1 MSGDSAVLVNS
12 SAWVGYF
19 KPRSWGK
26 LKAAVEEALV
36 AGRVYTCWVV
46 KAELL
51 VGARDEGSFEK
62 LLDRLRALPDIPIDD
77 EIWGKASR
85 LGFTLRKAGL
95 TVPLP
100 DLLVAQAAL
109 AGGLE
114 VWHIDEHFDLI
125 SRATT
130 LRARAFRE

>member
-1 MSGDSAVLVNS
+1 LV
-12 SAWVGYF
+12 
-19 KPRSWGK
+19 
-26 LKAAVEEALV
+26 
-36 AGRVYTCWVV
+36 
-46 KAELL
+46 
-51 VGARDEGSFEK
+51 
-62 LLDRLRALPDIPIDD
+62 PIDD
-77 EIWGKASR
+77 EMWGKASR

-95 TVPLP
+95 TVPFP

-114 VWHIDEHFDLI
+114 VWHTDEHFDLS